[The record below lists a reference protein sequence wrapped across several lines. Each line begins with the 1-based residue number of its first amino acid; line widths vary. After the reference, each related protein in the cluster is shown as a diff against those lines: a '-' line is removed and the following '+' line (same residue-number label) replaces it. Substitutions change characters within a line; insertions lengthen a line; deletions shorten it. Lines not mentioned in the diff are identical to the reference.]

1 VEHGRLFGDFQTD
14 RVARP
19 HQNLGGSILRDAHQT
34 VAVDREQ
41 LIAGLQTPVDIG
53 RSSCSNEKV
62 PSLTFR
68 FHFQLKHTRGQT
80 FDDGFDVDAKLLL
93 TSAPGGHDAQA
104 HRIAGLA

>member
-41 LIAGLQTPVDIG
+41 LIAGLQTSVDIS
-53 RSSCSNEKV
+53 RSSCSNDKSSKFNISIPFPTE
-62 PSLTFR
+62 T
-68 FHFQLKHTRGQT
+68 HTGT
-80 FDDGFDVDAKLLL
+80 NL
-93 TSAPGGHDAQA
+93 
-104 HRIAGLA
+104 